1 VPPVRKHAFVVAA
14 DDTGLRLDQLL
25 ARHVTELSRRKARL
39 VIELGG
45 VFVDKKRVKVAGRV
59 LRPGQRVEVHLGG
72 VFERAQPA
80 AQRAGPAEVEAA
92 GLDAVRLVH
101 VDDAWVVVDK
111 PAGILSAPTPE
122 SDQGNL
128 ARWLRERLGGEVHV
142 VHRLDRLTSGL
153 LVYARSGPA
162 AARLSE
168 SLRSH
173 ELEREYELAVV
184 GRVAFREMEVTAPV
198 RGKDARTRFTVV
210 ATKGDASRL
219 RARLFTGR
227 THQIRIHALGLGHPV
242 CGDPVYRSKGEGTSG
257 PRAPRLCLHARSLS
271 FAHPVTGQAQSF
283 ESPWPDELEAWWH
296 GLIPPRAELE

>member
-1 VPPVRKHAFVVAA
+1 MPPVRKHAFVVAA

-45 VFVDKKRVKVAGRV
+45 VFVDKKRVKVAGRM

-72 VFERAQPA
+72 VFERAQPG
-80 AQRAGPAEVEAA
+80 AQRAGTDGAEDV
-92 GLDAVRLVH
+92 GFDAVGLVH

-111 PAGILSAPTPE
+111 PSGVLSAPTPE

-128 ARWLRERLGGEVHV
+128 ATWLRERLGGEVHV

-153 LVYARSGPA
+153 LVYARSGAA

-173 ELEREYELAVV
+173 ELEREYELAVE
-184 GRVAFREMEVTAPV
+184 GRVSFQQTDVTAPV

-210 ATKGDASRL
+210 ALSAAASRL
-219 RARLFTGR
+219 RAQLFTGR
-227 THQIRIHALGLGHPV
+227 THQIRVHALELGHPV
-242 CGDPVYRSKGEGTSG
+242 CGDPVYRSKGERTRLV
-257 PRAPRLCLHARSLS
+257 RAPRLCLHARSLS
-271 FAHPVTGQAQSF
+271 FAHPVTGETQSF
-283 ESPWPDELEAWWH
+283 ESPWPDELEAWWQ
-296 GLIPPRAELE
+296 GLVPSQGEPE